1 MRRLPCPPEG
11 NNLPAHAR
19 KQSGQGRLTDPESL
33 LQLFRAFDPRSQQGE
48 KLFDRS
54 RHDAPE

>member
-1 MRRLPCPPEG
+1 VRRLPRPPEG
-11 NNLPAHAR
+11 NNLPTHTR
-19 KQSGQGRLTDPESL
+19 KQPGQGRLTDPKSL
-33 LQLFRAFDPRSQQGE
+33 LQFFRAFDARSQQGE